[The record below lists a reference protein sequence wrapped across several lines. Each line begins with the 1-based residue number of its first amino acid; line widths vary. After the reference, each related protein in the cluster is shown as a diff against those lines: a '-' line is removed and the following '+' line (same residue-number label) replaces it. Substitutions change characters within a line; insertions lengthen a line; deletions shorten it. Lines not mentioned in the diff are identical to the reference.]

1 MAKDSTKK
9 RISKVTTR
17 AGDKGST
24 KLATGK
30 TIAKS
35 SQYVRTVGAV
45 DELNSQLGLVLADL
59 EEGNHVASLIA
70 VQQDLF
76 DIGAVLAL
84 EGNKDFEAPS
94 FTQIEAQT
102 TTANSQLPALT
113 EFVLPR
119 GSRLVS
125 LLHVA
130 RAVCR
135 RAEAEF
141 WSLIDSTDPKPQG
154 YLSCAQYLNR
164 LSDLLFV
171 LARYHGQDDERQWR
185 GPSTSDDS

>member
-1 MAKDSTKK
+1 MVKNTTKK

-30 TIAKS
+30 TISKS
-35 SQYVRTVGAV
+35 SQYVKTVGAI
-45 DELNSQLGLVLADL
+45 DELNSHLGLVLSDL
-59 EEGNHVASLIA
+59 DQGKQASALIA
-70 VQQDLF
+70 IQQDLF

-84 EGNKDFEAPS
+84 QGSERFEAPDYAA
-94 FTQIEAQT
+94 IEFQT
-102 TTANSQLPALT
+102 VATNNELPPLT

-119 GSRLVS
+119 GNRLVS
-125 LLHVA
+125 QLHVS

-141 WSLIDSTDPKPQG
+141 WCLIDSNETTPPS
-154 YLSCAQYLNR
+154 YLRSAQYLNR

-171 LARYHGQDDERQWR
+171 LARYHGQDDEQQWR
-185 GPSTSDDS
+185 GPDSND